1 MGRFPSRPI
10 PLCPSRSPGSLRGH
24 ATIVYDPH
32 AQTIAVTLTA
42 SGLNVGPHAVDISVG
57 YCTDQGPALFKPR
70 DFTADSHGNIN
81 AG

>member
-1 MGRFPSRPI
+1 LHTSLGKVSLPPDSP
-10 PLCPSRSPGSLRGH
+10 CAPSRSPGSLRGH

-42 SGLNVGPHAVDISVG
+42 SGLNVG
-57 YCTDQGPALFKPR
+57 YCTDQRPALFKPK

>member
-1 MGRFPSRPI
+1 MPQPI
-10 PLCPSRSPGSLRGH
+10 PGVAARARDDRLR
-24 ATIVYDPH
+24 P

-57 YCTDQGPALFKPR
+57 YCTDQGPALFKPK

>member
-1 MGRFPSRPI
+1 
-10 PLCPSRSPGSLRGH
+10 
-24 ATIVYDPH
+24 
-32 AQTIAVTLTA
+32 VTLTA

-57 YCTDQGPALFKPR
+57 YCTDQGPALFKPK

>member
-1 MGRFPSRPI
+1 VPQPI
-10 PLCPSRSPGSLRGH
+10 PGVAARARDDRLR
-24 ATIVYDPH
+24 P

-42 SGLNVGPHAVDISVG
+42 SGLNVG
-57 YCTDQGPALFKPR
+57 YCTDQRPALFKPK